1 MNFAGCAALRVSGSM
16 RNVIPIVNG
25 ASVGSGRTAHVI
37 VLANEKGGSGKT
49 TTAMHVITT
58 LLKAGQ
64 RVASIDADSRQKSLT
79 HYVANRRR
87 WAKKC
92 GMPLELP
99 NHHAIERANGPSVDE
114 NEAAEF
120 AAFAAAVNGVENTH
134 DFVVVDTPATDSYLM
149 RLAHAMADTLITP
162 LNDSFVD
169 FDVLAS
175 IDPESY
181 EVTGTSHYADVVREA
196 RRQRRIVEEGETDW
210 IVMRNRVGQFE
221 TRSGRQIADG
231 LADLSRRLEF
241 PGCRRLFRTR
251 DLPRAVS
258 ARAHCARYAR
268 RRRARFAG
276 KPFASVGASGSE
288 QSGRSR
294 SGCRSTRTDG
304 GAQRHGRNGSA
315 RRASRS
321 ITPNSSPSKP
331 HGRIG
336 RLRGTAKSPI

>member
-1 MNFAGCAALRVSGSM
+1 M
-16 RNVIPIVNG
+16 
-25 ASVGSGRTAHVI
+25 I

-49 TTAMHVITT
+49 TTAMHVVTS

-87 WAKKC
+87 WAKKT
-92 GMPLELP
+92 GVPLELP
-99 NHHAIERANGPSVDE
+99 NHHAIERASGPSVDE
-114 NEAAEF
+114 NEASEF

-231 LADLSRRLEF
+231 LADLSRRLNFRVADGFSERVIYRELF
-241 PGCRRLFRTR
+241 PRGLTVL
-251 DLPRAVS
+251 DTIDDAVLGSRASLSHLS
-258 ARAHCARYAR
+258 ARQEVGNLVDALKLPIDEKG
-268 RRRARFAG
+268 RRRAAAREEWF
-276 KPFASVGASGSE
+276 
-288 QSGRSR
+288 RS
-294 SGCRSTRTDG
+294 S
-304 GAQRHGRNGSA
+304 
-315 RRASRS
+315 
-321 ITPNSSPSKP
+321 SKP
-331 HGRIG
+331 LDNAEVI
-336 RLRGTAKSPI
+336 AE

>member
-1 MNFAGCAALRVSGSM
+1 M
-16 RNVIPIVNG
+16 RNIIPVNG

-49 TTAMHVITT
+49 TTAMHVVTS

-87 WAKKC
+87 WAKKT
-92 GMPLELP
+92 GVPLELP
-99 NHHAIERANGPSVDE
+99 NHHAIERASGPSVDE
-114 NEAAEF
+114 NEASEF

-231 LADLSRRLEF
+231 LADLSRRLNFRVADGFSERVIYRELF
-241 PGCRRLFRTR
+241 PRGLTVL
-251 DLPRAVS
+251 DTIDDAVLGSRASLSHLS
-258 ARAHCARYAR
+258 ARQEVGNLVDALKLPIDEKGL
-268 RRRARFAG
+268 RRAAAREEWF
-276 KPFASVGASGSE
+276 
-288 QSGRSR
+288 RS
-294 SGCRSTRTDG
+294 S
-304 GAQRHGRNGSA
+304 
-315 RRASRS
+315 
-321 ITPNSSPSKP
+321 SKP
-331 HGRIG
+331 LDNAEVI
-336 RLRGTAKSPI
+336 AE

>member
-1 MNFAGCAALRVSGSM
+1 M
-16 RNVIPIVNG
+16 RSISPVVNG
-25 ASVGSGRTAHVI
+25 ASVSQSGRTAHVI

-49 TTAMHVITT
+49 TTAMHVVAA

-79 HYVANRRR
+79 HYLANRRR

-92 GMPLELP
+92 GVPLELP
-99 NHHAIERANGPSVDE
+99 NHHAIERASGPSVDE

-120 AAFAAAVNGVENTH
+120 AAFATAVNGVETTH

-181 EVTGTSHYADVVREA
+181 EVTGTSHYAEVVREA

-231 LADLSRRLEF
+231 LADLSRRLNFRVAEGFSERVIYRELF
-241 PGCRRLFRTR
+241 PRGLTVLDTLDEAILGTR
-251 DLPRAVS
+251 ASLSHFAARQEVRALVDTLKLPIDEKG
-258 ARAHCARYAR
+258 
-268 RRRARFAG
+268 RRRAA
-276 KPFASVGASGSE
+276 
-288 QSGRSR
+288 
-294 SGCRSTRTDG
+294 
-304 GAQRHGRNGSA
+304 A
-315 RRASRS
+315 RQEWFRASA
-321 ITPNSSPSKP
+321 KP
-331 HGRIG
+331 
-336 RLRGTAKSPI
+336 LDNAEVVAE